1 MNVEIFIQIL
11 LIPNNN
17 YTYPFGIVRKAH
29 VTTQAVLFSIS
40 QPSDQMNVEIFL
52 TNYTGT

>member
-1 MNVEIFIQIL
+1 MLKISLLIL
-11 LIPNNN
+11 LVPNNN
-17 YTYPFGIVRKAH
+17 YTYPFGIVCEAH

-52 TNYTGT
+52 TNCSGT